1 MDHSPNSQLTTR
13 QRYWL
18 NHLQACEASGKGIAA
33 YAREHGIK
41 DKSLYAS
48 KKALISKGL
57 LPPAGVQ
64 FQRVQMANPVAA
76 SEWRIQLPNGVSVS
90 FTGVVD
96 GVALASVLNA
106 AAVIG

>member
-1 MDHSPNSQLTTR
+1 MDHSPNTPLTTR

-33 YAREHGIK
+33 YAREHGLK
-41 DKSLYAS
+41 NKSMYAS
-48 KKALISKGL
+48 KTALISKGL
-57 LPPAGVQ
+57 LPSADVQ
-64 FQRVQMANPVAA
+64 FQRVRMANPVAA
-76 SEWRIQLPNGVSVS
+76 SEWRIQLPNGVSIS

-96 GVALASVLNA
+96 GEALASVLNA